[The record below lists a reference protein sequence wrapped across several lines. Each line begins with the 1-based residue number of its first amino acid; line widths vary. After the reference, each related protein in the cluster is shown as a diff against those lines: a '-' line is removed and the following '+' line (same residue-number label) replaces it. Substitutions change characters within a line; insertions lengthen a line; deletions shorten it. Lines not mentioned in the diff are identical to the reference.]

1 MKKISIPVVLFVFAL
16 TAKAQQTLSLKNVLD
31 SISNNSKNLQRYDA
45 EVRSLNEAAKG
56 AYSWMPPELGT
67 GFWMTPYNP
76 KLWKKSDNGTT
87 GMGQYMI
94 SAQQF
99 LPNRKRQ
106 YAEYN
111 YMQAMSSVTKEEK
124 ESTRNFLLSEAKKNY
139 YQWVMAEKKLK
150 VLDENEKLID
160 FMIKSAEI
168 RYKNGIGKINAYY
181 KAKAA
186 LGNIHNIKLMLQNE
200 IAQRRILLNT
210 LMYRDRNNF
219 FTIDTVIL
227 LKDYSNIPL
236 DTSNIA
242 ASRSDIRAIERN
254 IEITGLQQDLER
266 AKLKPEFGLRFD
278 HMFGFGGFPQQ
289 FTLMAMAKIPFVRW
303 SAKGNRA
310 TIESLRWKAEG
321 LQQERTAA
329 TNEALGMAYSMK
341 TMIETKTKQLKVYE
355 QEIIPALRRDYQTM
369 QLAYQ
374 QNTEE
379 LFILYDAWEKLNNA
393 QQEYFDVMQQLLISQ
408 AELDRI
414 LEIKE

>member
-1 MKKISIPVVLFVFAL
+1 
-16 TAKAQQTLSLKNVLD
+16 
-31 SISNNSKNLQRYDA
+31 
-45 EVRSLNEAAKG
+45 
-56 AYSWMPPELGT
+56 
-67 GFWMTPYNP
+67 
-76 KLWKKSDNGTT
+76 
-87 GMGQYMI
+87 MGQYMI

-99 LPNRKRQ
+99 FPNRKRQ
-106 YAEYN
+106 YAEFN
-111 YMQAMSSVTKEEK
+111 YLQAMSSVTKEEK
-124 ESTRNFLLSEAKKNY
+124 EATRNFLLSEAKKNY
-139 YQWVMAEKKLK
+139 YQWVMAEKKIN

-200 IAQRRILLNT
+200 IAQTRILLNT

-254 IEITGLQQDLER
+254 IEIAGLQQDLER

-289 FTLMAMAKIPFVRW
+289 FTLMAMAKMPFARW

-341 TMIETKTKQLKVYE
+341 TMIETKKSQLKVYE

-393 QQEYFDVMQQLLISQ
+393 QQEYLDLMQQLLISQ

-414 LEIKE
+414 LEVKE

>member
-1 MKKISIPVVLFVFAL
+1 MKKFIIQVLFLLYAL
-16 TAKAQQTLSLKNVLD
+16 TAKAQQALSLKDVLD
-31 SISNNSKNLQRYDA
+31 SVNANSKNLQRYDA

-56 AYSWMPPELGT
+56 AYGWMPPELST

-76 KLWKKSDNGTT
+76 NLWKKSDNGAN

-94 SAQQF
+94 SVQQF

-124 ESTRNFLLSEAKKNY
+124 EAMRNFLRSEAKKNY
-139 YQWVMAEKKLK
+139 YQWVVAEKKIT
-150 VLDENEKLID
+150 VLNENEKLIG

-186 LGNIHNIKLMLQNE
+186 LGNIHNMQLMLQNE

-210 LMYRDRNNF
+210 IMYRDRNNL
-219 FTIDTVIL
+219 FTIDTAIS
-227 LKDYSNIPL
+227 LKDYSNVDL
-236 DTSNIA
+236 DTATITS
-242 ASRSDIRAIERN
+242 SRSDLQAIDRN
-254 IEITGLQQDLER
+254 IEIAGLQQELER
-266 AKLKPEFGLRFD
+266 AKLKPEFGIRFD
-278 HMFGFGGFPQQ
+278 HMYGFGGSPQQ
-289 FTLMAMAKIPFVRW
+289 FSLMAMAKIPFARW
-303 SAKGNRA
+303 SAKSNRA
-310 TIESLRWKAEG
+310 AIESLQWKVEG
-321 LQQERTAA
+321 LREEKATT

-341 TMIETKTKQLKVYE
+341 AMIEANTRQLSAYE
-355 QEIIPALRRDYQTM
+355 QEIIPALRRNYQTM
-369 QLAYQ
+369 QLAYE

-379 LFILYDAWEKLNNA
+379 LFMLYDAWENLNNA
-393 QQEYFDVMQQLLISQ
+393 QQEYLNILQQLLVNQ